1 MSLKKSVKSIFK
13 KKINIKLSKA
23 EMNRDIAKHFYLLI
37 FGKEI
42 LHLDKCLKG

>member
-1 MSLKKSVKSIFK
+1 MSLKKSVKSIFL
-13 KKINIKLSKA
+13 KINIKLSKA